1 MTDYSPN
8 DSEDEVQKVIDAL
21 LADEAFMASLDQLI
35 DEAEQSQAQVEAAM
49 QEQKDASG
57 GRLWQPWLRW
67 LGIEVRIY
75 ERETS

>member
-35 DEAEQSQAQVEAAM
+35 DEVDQSQVQVEAAM
-49 QEQKDASG
+49 PEQEDAPG
-57 GRLWQPWLRW
+57 GGLWQRWLRW

-75 ERETS
+75 ERETP